1 MQQKS
6 VSSDRR
12 SSQAAP
18 TDDSVEPMH
27 RGARA
32 EVDDSPDGPRQPSST
47 RGALQSERGPT
58 NPGGTAGEHSGQK
71 PERNAD
77 RGDDEAPETP
87 TDEPSPIPVQDPPSG
102 DRARPPLTV
111 RGGRP

>member
-32 EVDDSPDGPRQPSST
+32 GVDDSPDGQRQPSGA
-47 RGALQSERGPT
+47 RGALQSEHGPT
-58 NPGGTAGEHSGQK
+58 NSGGTDGEHSGQK

-87 TDEPSPIPVQDPPSG
+87 AEEAAPTSLHEHPH
-102 DRARPPLTV
+102 
-111 RGGRP
+111 

>member
-32 EVDDSPDGPRQPSST
+32 EVDDSSDGQRQPSSA
-47 RGALQSERGPT
+47 RGALQGEHDPT
-58 NPGGTAGEHSGQK
+58 NPGGTDGEHSGQK

-77 RGDDEAPETP
+77 REDDEAPETP
-87 TDEPSPIPVQDPPSG
+87 TDEPSPIPAQVHPAAIVLDL
-102 DRARPPLTV
+102 R
-111 RGGRP
+111 

>member
-6 VSSDRR
+6 VSSDRH

-32 EVDDSPDGPRQPSST
+32 EVDDSPDGPRQPPSA
-47 RGALQSERGPT
+47 RGARQSEHGPT
-58 NPGGTAGEHSGQK
+58 NPGGTASEHSGQK
-71 PERNAD
+71 PERNAG

-111 RGGRP
+111 RRGRT

>member
-32 EVDDSPDGPRQPSST
+32 EPDGRG
-47 RGALQSERGPT
+47 RGA
-58 NPGGTAGEHSGQK
+58 
-71 PERNAD
+71 
-77 RGDDEAPETP
+77 DD
-87 TDEPSPIPVQDPPSG
+87 DGV
-102 DRARPPLTV
+102 
-111 RGGRP
+111 